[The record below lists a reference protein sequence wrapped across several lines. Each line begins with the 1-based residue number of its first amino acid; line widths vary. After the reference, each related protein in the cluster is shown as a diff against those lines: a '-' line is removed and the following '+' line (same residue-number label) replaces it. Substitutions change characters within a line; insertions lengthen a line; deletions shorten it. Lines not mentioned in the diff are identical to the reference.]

1 MPVWSVTVLTEVW
14 IGLIGYFGLP
24 YSRGKGLQTRVLISV
39 MPAYLNLCDQYL
51 GPGCSPRD

>member
-1 MPVWSVTVLTEVW
+1 MPVWSVTVITEVW

-24 YSRGKGLQTRVLISV
+24 NSRGKCLQTRVLISV

-51 GPGCSPRD
+51 GPGS